1 MDFLKVDSLE
11 TAVKKIIDATPWLM
25 ACKTLPLKS
34 LNGQLLA
41 EYIYAKDNVPNFRR
55 SAVDG
60 YAVRAKDVAGAG
72 ESSPAFL
79 QLIGAVP
86 IGQNT
91 NITIQSGQCVEVPTG
106 GMVPDGA
113 DAVVMVEYTENFGE
127 NEIAISQ
134 PVSSFENIVEIGDDI
149 KKGEMMFEP
158 GKELTTKEIGALA
171 AVGIKEVHVHTTPIV
186 TIISTGDELHE
197 SPNTPTLP
205 LGKIH
210 DISSYTLKS
219 LAENYGCKVAET
231 FVLPDNLELL
241 ENTIRNSTETSNI
254 VIISGGSSYGKYD
267 ITAKAIS
274 NTAKPGIFTHGLA
287 LKPGKPTILAVDEA
301 SKTLIIGLPGHPVSA
316 MVVFE
321 LLLNNILP
329 QKNIKKFPI
338 PAKLTCNVPAEGGK
352 MTVYPCK
359 LTRMEGFYM
368 AEPVF
373 GKSAT
378 ITTLTKS
385 DGYFIINA
393 GVEGLR
399 KGSEVLVNLLI

>member
-11 TAVKKIIDATPWLM
+11 TAVEKISNATPWLT
-25 ACKTLPLKS
+25 ATNTLLLEDS
-34 LNGQLLA
+34 HGHFLA
-41 EYIYAKDNVPNFRR
+41 EHIYAKDNVPNFRR

-60 YAVRAKDVAGAG
+60 YAVLAKDVAGAG

-79 QLIGAVP
+79 QLIGTVP

-91 NITIQSGQCVEVPTG
+91 NLKLLSGQCVEVPTG
-106 GMVPDGA
+106 GMVPEGA
-113 DAVVMVEYTENFGE
+113 DAVVMVEYTEIFGE
-127 NEIAISQ
+127 DEIAISQ
-134 PVSSFENIVEIGDDI
+134 PASYFENIVEIGDDI
-149 KKGEMMFEP
+149 KKEELMFEP

-171 AVGIKEVHVHTTPIV
+171 AVGTREISVYTTPIV
-186 TIISTGDELHE
+186 TIISTGDELQE
-197 SPNTPTLP
+197 GINSPALP

-219 LAENYGCKVAET
+219 LAENHGCKVVET

-241 ENTIRNSTETSNI
+241 EKTICHGMKTSNI

-274 NTAKPGIFTHGLA
+274 NVATPGIFTHGLA
-287 LKPGKPTILAVDEA
+287 LKPGKPTILATDEF
-301 SKTLIIGLPGHPVSA
+301 SQTLIIGLPGHPVSA
-316 MVVFE
+316 MVVLE

-338 PAKLTCNVPAEGGK
+338 PAKLACNVAADGGK
-352 MTVYPCK
+352 MTVYPCT
-359 LTRMEGFYM
+359 LTHTVEGYL

-385 DGYFIINA
+385 DGYFVINA

-399 KGSEVLVNLLI
+399 KGSDVLVHIVY